1 MENVF
6 VTNRSDTELT
16 IGYDG
21 VVYDFKKNVSVEIPL
36 AGAVQLFGYGLD
48 DKEHILVRHGWIK
61 THADL
66 AESLKKLDKFEITT
80 VKPEKNSSLPSA
92 VGVVPLR
99 IEKSAGGKSSERRV
113 A

>member
-6 VTNRSDTELT
+6 VTNRTNTELT

-21 VVYDFKKNVSVEIPL
+21 VLYTFKKDEPVELPL
-36 AGAVQLFGYGLD
+36 HGAVKLFGYKLED
-48 DKEHILVRHGWIK
+48 REHILVRHGWIH
-61 THADL
+61 THAEL
-66 AESLKKLDKFEITT
+66 EEGLKRLDQFEITT
-80 VKPEKNSSLPSA
+80 ERPQQDSSLPSA

-99 IEKSAGGKSSERRV
+99 IEKSAGGKFNNKRV

>member
-6 VTNRSDTELT
+6 VTNRSNTELT

-21 VVYDFKKNVSVEIPL
+21 VVYEFKKNESVEIPL
-36 AGAVQLFGYGLD
+36 GGAIQIFGYQQKD
-48 DKEHILVRHGWIK
+48 REQILVRHGWIH
-61 THADL
+61 THAEL
-66 AESLKKLDKFEITT
+66 EESLKKLDQFEITT
-80 VKPEKNSSLPSA
+80 EKPGKDSSLPSA

-99 IEKSAGGKSSERRV
+99 VERPVGGKSSVKRV